1 MRKIVIVLAAIV
13 VVLVAV
19 VTLAGYFLF
28 SGDAIRAAIEQQA
41 STWLGQPVRIGE
53 ARVGL
58 FPRASVRLR
67 DIEVG
72 QPAQVTLA
80 DVQVSTNL
88 GALLRRRIEDARVV
102 IADSV
107 IQMPLPFAIP
117 TGDDTDESARD
128 DGAAAIEL
136 VSVSEISL
144 RDVRITSR
152 GREVAISAD
161 SALAGSH
168 LTLEAFTAESGG
180 TSLTVTGEADLEPRI
195 DARLQIEA
203 DRLDL
208 DELIALAEAFTP
220 ESSARGGRA
229 TGGGGELPHISAQL
243 TADSATAAG
252 VELSS
257 LTADMEVD
265 GDRVRLAPL
274 AFGLFDGR
282 YEGTLDVRVGE
293 TMNLTLDSRLEGL
306 DVAQLAA
313 FGGSPDTITGTLA
326 GQGTFTAQGADMA
339 AALAGARGSGSAAIA
354 DGTIQ
359 RLGLVRTVVLF
370 FGNPAP
376 DTAASTNSFERI
388 ETTFSL
394 ARQVFSADTFQ
405 MRSRDADVTGSGT
418 LALEGKALGGS
429 VQLLLSEELSAQAG
443 SDLSRYTLENNR
455 VVLPARLGGTLDEPR
470 ITIDAAAAIKRGL
483 TNEIQRRLRG
493 LFGGDDQEP

>member
-1 MRKIVIVLAAIV
+1 MRKIFLAIAALL
-13 VVLVAV
+13 VVLVAA

-41 STWLGQPVRIGE
+41 TSWLGQPVRIGQ
-53 ARVGL
+53 ASVGL

-72 QPAQVTLA
+72 EPAQVALA
-80 DVQVSTNL
+80 DVQLSTNL
-88 GALLRRRIEDARVV
+88 GALLGRRIEDARIV

-117 TGDDTDESARD
+117 TGDETTEATQD
-128 DGAAAIEL
+128 DGAPAIEL
-136 VSVSEISL
+136 VSVSGISL
-144 RDVRITSR
+144 RDIRITSR
-152 GREVAISAD
+152 GHEVGVSAD
-161 SALAGSH
+161 SALAGSR
-168 LTLEAFTAESGG
+168 LTLERFTAESSS

-220 ESSARGGRA
+220 ESSGGAGRA
-229 TGGGGELPHISAQL
+229 GGGSGELPHISAQL
-243 TADSATAAG
+243 SADSATAAG
-252 VELSS
+252 VELSD
-257 LTADMEVD
+257 LAADMEVD

-282 YEGTLDVRVGE
+282 YEGTLDARLGE
-293 TMNLTLDSRLEGL
+293 TLNLTLDSRLEGL

-313 FGGSPDTITGTLA
+313 FGGSPDSITGTLS
-326 GQGTFTAQGADMA
+326 GRGTFTAQGADMA
-339 AALAGARGSGSAAIA
+339 AALASARGSGSAAIA

-388 ETTFSL
+388 ETAFSL
-394 ARQVFSADTFQ
+394 ARQVFSADSFA

-418 LALEGKALGGS
+418 LALAGKLLDGS

-455 VVLPARLGGTLDEPR
+455 VVLPARLGGTLDDPR
-470 ITIDAAAAIKRGL
+470 ITIDAASAIKRGL

-493 LFGGDDQEP
+493 LFGGGDQEQ